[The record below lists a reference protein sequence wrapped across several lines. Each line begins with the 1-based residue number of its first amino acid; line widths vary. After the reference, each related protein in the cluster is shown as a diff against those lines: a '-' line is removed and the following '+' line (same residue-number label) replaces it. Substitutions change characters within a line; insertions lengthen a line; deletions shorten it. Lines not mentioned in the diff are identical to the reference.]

1 MTTLA
6 EKILTKSPGVCLYG
20 ITPPK
25 RAISDE
31 ALRTVVEA
39 QLARISG
46 LGADGLVVYDIEDE
60 SSRTDVPRPFPF
72 LPTIDAATYAD
83 SMLSDLG
90 IPKIIYRPVARFDRA
105 TFESTLRAEA
115 KRPDERFTV
124 LVGAPSRA
132 AAAAG
137 ISLGDACRAARDLAP
152 SLVVGGIAI
161 AERHGRGFAE
171 HDRIIAKM
179 DQGCRFFVTQAV
191 YDVTATKSLI
201 SDLAIRLERD
211 HREPVP
217 VVVTFSPCGSVKTLD
232 FMQWLGIAFPR
243 WLENDLRRSRD
254 ILEASVALA
263 IRIGEELFEYAREH
277 GIPLGINVESVSVR
291 KAEIDAS
298 VALFGALA
306 RSLRASPPP
315 P

>member
-6 EKILTKSPGVCLYG
+6 EKILAKSPGICLYG

-25 RAISDE
+25 RAIGDE
-31 ALRTVVEA
+31 ALQTVVEA
-39 QLARISG
+39 QLARISA
-46 LGADGLVVYDIEDE
+46 LTVDGLVVYDIEDE

-83 SMLSDLG
+83 SMLRELRA
-90 IPKIIYRPVARFDRA
+90 PKIIYRPVARFDRG
-105 TFESTLRAEA
+105 TFESTMHMEA
-115 KRPDERFTV
+115 ARPDERFTV

-132 AAAAG
+132 AASAG
-137 ISLGDACRAARDLAP
+137 ISLGDAHRIAKELAP
-152 SLVVGGIAI
+152 SLLVGGIAI
-161 AERHGRGFAE
+161 AERHGHGFVE
-171 HDRIIAKM
+171 HERMIAKM

-211 HREPVP
+211 GRGPVP
-217 VVVTFSPCGSVKTLD
+217 MIVTFAPCGSAKTLD

-243 WLENDLRRSRD
+243 WLQNDLRRARD

-263 IRIGEELFEYAREH
+263 IRIGEELFEYAHER

-298 VALFGALA
+298 VALFDALA
-306 RSLRASPPP
+306 ARLRGLGTSR
-315 P
+315 